1 MAEVDRHYSD
11 PALAA
16 LYDLDSGWGADRQYF
31 LDLAG
36 VTPIRVLDLGC
47 GTGLLSRA
55 YAARGHRVTAVD
67 PALPMIEIGR
77 REPHGE
83 AIEWVCSNAETFRSE
98 ERFDLIVMTG
108 NAFQVFLTEE
118 AVRALFATM
127 RLHLADGGRVV
138 FETRN
143 PAIDWPTRWNHDHL
157 LETKAGPIT
166 VSRRILS
173 SGNGFVDF
181 ETRYIFPDRETVST
195 SRLRFF
201 SPEAIQAEMASCGLV
216 MKSLQGDFS
225 GEAFDA
231 TRHEEMVFVAASAL

>member
-1 MAEVDRHYSD
+1 MAGLDRHYSD
-11 PALAA
+11 PTLAA
-16 LYDLDSGWGADRQYF
+16 LYDLDSGWGEDRQYF

-36 VTPIRVLDLGC
+36 TKPIRVLDLGC

-55 YAARGHRVTAVD
+55 YAARGHHVTAVD
-67 PALPMIEIGR
+67 PARPMIEIGR

-83 AIEWVCSNAETFRSE
+83 EIEWVCANAETFRSD

-118 AVRALFATM
+118 AMRALLTTM
-127 RLHLADGGRVV
+127 RLHLADGGRVA

-143 PAIDWPTRWNHDHL
+143 PAIDWPARWNRDHQL
-157 LETKAGPIT
+157 ATEAGPVI

-173 SGNGFVDF
+173 AKGDFIDF
-181 ETRYIFPDRETVST
+181 ETRYIFADRETLST

-201 SPEAIQAEMASCGLV
+201 SAAAIQKEMVACGLLIQ
-216 MKSLQGDFS
+216 SLSGDFS

-231 TRHEEMVFVAASAL
+231 MRHEEMVFVATSAN